1 MFVCAVS
8 VLLTQVFALIKIY
21 FFLQEY
27 NLAVRL
33 FKSIIKL
40 EPQRKL
46 SILSAIGRIYLQVSD
61 CCLVIIE
68 VFFKVES
75 EMPDMFQFWEEW
87 KARCCFL
94 VCLFVVIDVVFC
106 HVNPPQAN
114 VPLYLNALNND
125 TADITEYRK
134 TLQWRGTLT
143 FIVFIL
149 LSEQII
155 GNFAGFSQG
164 FYFFRH
170 LKS

>member
-33 FKSIIKL
+33 FRSIIKL

-61 CCLVIIE
+61 YCLVIIE

-75 EMPDMFQFWEEW
+75 EMPDMFQFWKKW
-87 KARCCFL
+87 KTRCCFL
-94 VCLFVVIDVVFC
+94 VCLLLLILCF
-106 HVNPPQAN
+106 AM
-114 VPLYLNALNND
+114 LTL
-125 TADITEYRK
+125 RK
-134 TLQWRGTLT
+134 LMFH
-143 FIVFIL
+143 FI
-149 LSEQII
+149 
-155 GNFAGFSQG
+155 
-164 FYFFRH
+164 
-170 LKS
+170 

>member
-75 EMPDMFQFWEEW
+75 EMPDMFQF
-87 KARCCFL
+87 
-94 VCLFVVIDVVFC
+94 
-106 HVNPPQAN
+106 
-114 VPLYLNALNND
+114 
-125 TADITEYRK
+125 
-134 TLQWRGTLT
+134 
-143 FIVFIL
+143 
-149 LSEQII
+149 
-155 GNFAGFSQG
+155 
-164 FYFFRH
+164 
-170 LKS
+170 